1 MRGRVV
7 SFGVIATLVASTAF
21 AGPGIRESI
30 PAAVAREVAAQNQR
44 GRGENPMLVPGLVL
58 IGGGAGLALLAVLNP
73 TSVECSETSSSFEC
87 GTKANKALL
96 FSGLGAAA
104 LGGVLIMRGNR
115 QSNAPSIVTTP
126 GGVAVQQRIRF

>member
-7 SFGVIATLVASTAF
+7 SLAVIVSLVASTAL
-21 AGPGIRESI
+21 AGPIRSSI
-30 PAAVAREVAAQNQR
+30 PAAVAREVAAQSQ
-44 GRGENPMLVPGLVL
+44 GGENPMLVPGLVL

-73 TSVECSETSSSFEC
+73 TGVECSETSSSIEC

-104 LGGVLIMRGNR
+104 LGGVLIMRGSR

-126 GGVAVQQRIRF
+126 GGIAVQQRIRF